1 MLELLIKGGS
11 VVDGTGAATRVVDI
25 GIAGGKI
32 VEIGEIS
39 SSAERVID
47 ARGLIVTPGWIDIH
61 THYDGQ
67 ATWDPLLDPSFSS
80 GVTTAVLGNCGVGFA
95 PVRTGEEDRLIEL
108 MEGVEEIPGTALH
121 AGIRWRWNSFPEY
134 LDALDEMPRTFD
146 IAALLPHGPLR
157 QYVMRDKVGTD
168 KCAGGKDLEEI
179 TDLIGAAMD
188 AGAFGVSSSR
198 TRMHRT
204 SAGGMTADFEVD
216 APELLAI
223 ARTVAGRNGILEFA
237 PTGVTG
243 EDFDGLKRELTL
255 YQQIVAE
262 TGVALHFLLLQTT
275 NDRDDFWAE
284 QVKWAERVNLSGKG
298 EVYGLVGGRP
308 LGALLGF
315 LGAHPFMDRPTF
327 LRIKKL
333 PKDQW
338 YGELA
343 QPETRAAILAE
354 ENEPQSTGEFL
365 TSLWPACYEITHGI
379 DYEPTD
385 EKRLENVAQ
394 SKGLTA
400 EERAYDL
407 MVGSPGSPAL
417 MIVLANYHNGSLDAL
432 GEMMASKGTLL
443 SLSDAGAHSMTICDG
458 TIHTFM
464 LTHWVRDRRT
474 GKRKTLEEVVKLMT
488 SDPARAFRLADRGVL
503 APGYKADINIIDL
516 DKLTAADPAYVDDLP
531 ADETRLLQR
540 VSGYRAT
547 IVSGVVTRENDV
559 PTGALPGKLVRF
571 NGLKTA

>member
-1 MLELLIKGGS
+1 MLDLLIKGGS
-11 VVDGTGAATRVVDI
+11 VVDGTGADMRIADV
-25 GIAGGKI
+25 GIANGKI
-32 VEIGEIS
+32 AEIGDIDAP
-39 SSAERVID
+39 AERIID

-95 PVRTGEEDRLIEL
+95 PVRSGEEKQLIEL

-121 AGIRWRWNSFPEY
+121 AGIEWRWNSFPEY
-134 LDALDEMPRTFD
+134 LDALAAMPRTFD
-146 IAALLPHGPLR
+146 IAALMPHGPLR
-157 QYVMRDKVGTD
+157 QFVMREKVGTD
-168 KCAGGKDLEEI
+168 KCASGSDLAEI
-179 TDLIGAAMD
+179 TELIGAAMD

-204 SAGGMTADFEVD
+204 SSGDMTADYEVD
-216 APELLAI
+216 APELMAI
-223 ARTVAGRNGILEFA
+223 AKTVAGRNGILEFA

-243 EDFDGLKRELTL
+243 EDFDGLKRELAL
-255 YQQIVAE
+255 YQQLVAE

-284 QVKWAERVNLSGKG
+284 QVKWAKNVNASGHG
-298 EVYGLVGGRP
+298 EVFGLVGGRP

-327 LRIKKL
+327 RKLKAL

-338 YGELA
+338 YAELER
-343 QPETRAAILAE
+343 PEVRDAILAE
-354 ENEPQSTGEFL
+354 TNEPQSTGEFL
-365 TSLWPACYEITHGI
+365 TSLWSACYEIMDGI
-379 DYEPTD
+379 DYEPT
-385 EKRLENVAQ
+385 EATRLENVARINGV
-394 SKGLTA
+394 SA
-400 EERAYDL
+400 EQRAYDL
-407 MVGSPGSPAL
+407 MVSSPGAPAL
-417 MIVLANYHNGSLDAL
+417 MLILANYHHGSLDGL
-432 GEMMASKGTLL
+432 GEMMSSGGTLL

-474 GKRKTLEEVVKLMT
+474 GDRKSLEEVVKLMT
-488 SDPARAFRLADRGVL
+488 SDPARAFRLFDRGIL
-503 APGYKADINIIDL
+503 APGYKADVNIFDL
-516 DKLTAADPAYVDDLP
+516 GKLTVADPAYVDDLP
-531 ADETRLLQR
+531 AHETRLLQR

-559 PTGALPGKLVRF
+559 PTGALPGTLVRF
-571 NGLKTA
+571 NASQNA